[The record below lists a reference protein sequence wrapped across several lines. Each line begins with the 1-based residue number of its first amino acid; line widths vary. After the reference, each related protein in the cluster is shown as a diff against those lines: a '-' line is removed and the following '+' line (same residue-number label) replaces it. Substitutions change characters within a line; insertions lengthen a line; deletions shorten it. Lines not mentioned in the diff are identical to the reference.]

1 MPIERCAIVITGASG
16 DLAHKKLIPA
26 LNALYSRN
34 EICDSCIVVGT
45 GRKPFSDE
53 EFRSSFHVSEKFAR
67 RIYYHQFIFGL
78 KDFIRSKGDFS
89 RIVIF
94 FALPPIAYGT
104 TARNLYEEGFRNG
117 VSIVIEKPFGY
128 DLQSAKKL
136 DKELSSCFNE
146 SQIFRID
153 HYLAKEAVQNI
164 MVFRFSNPLF
174 YPVWNSRF
182 IESIQINAVEQATIT
197 QRGAYFD
204 SAGIIRD
211 MIQNHLLQLLALLTM
226 EAPVSLN
233 AEDIRIQKINLLKT
247 VSIEECFRYQY
258 EGYKLENGVDSDS
271 DTETLAEM
279 KLKINNF
286 RWATTPVYIRTGKAV
301 HRTGTEIG
309 VKFKEVPKI
318 LYNEKGKLDQNKVI
332 FKIQPAEGIV
342 VDISTRA
349 PGTESEINR
358 SFMNYCMRDN
368 YSGFI
373 PEAYQRLLMDVL
385 KGDHTLFVSA
395 AETEVSW
402 QLLDNILDK
411 GELTLYKKG
420 SLPAGKTDASWIDF
434 DKYSNLC
441 MY

>member
-1 MPIERCAIVITGASG
+1 
-16 DLAHKKLIPA
+16 
-26 LNALYSRN
+26 
-34 EICDSCIVVGT
+34 
-45 GRKPFSDE
+45 
-53 EFRSSFHVSEKFAR
+53 
-67 RIYYHQFIFGL
+67 
-78 KDFIRSKGDFS
+78 
-89 RIVIF
+89 
-94 FALPPIAYGT
+94 
-104 TARNLYEEGFRNG
+104 
-117 VSIVIEKPFGY
+117 
-128 DLQSAKKL
+128 
-136 DKELSSCFNE
+136 
-146 SQIFRID
+146 
-153 HYLAKEAVQNI
+153 
-164 MVFRFSNPLF
+164 MVFRFANTLF
-174 YPVWNSRF
+174 YPVWNNRC

-226 EAPVSLN
+226 EVPVSLN
-233 AEDIRIQKINLLKT
+233 AEDIRVQKINLLKT

-258 EGYKLENGVDSDS
+258 EGYKLENGVASDS
-271 DTETLAEM
+271 NTETFAEM

-286 RWATTPVYIRTGKAV
+286 RWAGTPVFIRTGKAV
-301 HRTGTEIG
+301 HRTGIEIG
-309 VKFKEVPKI
+309 VKFKAVPKI
-318 LYNEKGKLDQNKVI
+318 LYNENGKLDQNKVI

-342 VDISTRA
+342 VDISTRT

-420 SLPAGKTDASWIDF
+420 TLPQGKSDVSWIDF